1 MNERPRARAARSARA
16 RTVTA
21 RIALLGM
28 VLALLLAAPGA
39 LAQAPSGAPPLEG
52 AKAAIVM
59 EATTGDV
66 LLARDAEQRRQ
77 IASTTKLMTVLVALE
92 RDDLDDVFSAADYDP
107 APAESQIGL
116 RPGERMS
123 VRDLLRAALL
133 PSAND
138 AAATLAVGTM
148 GSTARFVA
156 EMNRRAAAL
165 GLRNTHYANPVG
177 LDDPE
182 NYSTA
187 ADLARLAVRLRR
199 YEFFRRTVDLPSATL
214 RSGSHKRTVLNRNLL
229 VRRVPA
235 VDGVKTGHTGRAGNI
250 LVGSASRDGVTV
262 ISVVLGEPTEHG
274 RDADSLA
281 LLRYGLDSY
290 NARTVLPEGRVLGR
304 IGLKY
309 RGDDSVEVI
318 AGDTVRRVLRSG
330 ARTKVTVSGLP
341 TEVDGPLPRGT
352 RVGLATVRR
361 GAAVLARVPVV
372 TARPVAEASLGT
384 RLDDMLRRSQTILAL
399 AALLVCS
406 LPLLLLR
413 RRALTRRRA
422 LDAEHRRARRRE
434 ESAVP

>member
-1 MNERPRARAARSARA
+1 
-16 RTVTA
+16 V
-21 RIALLGM
+21 ALVGV
-28 VLALLLAAPGA
+28 VLCALLLTAPTA
-39 LAQAPSGAPPLEG
+39 LAQRADAPRLQG

-66 LLARDAEQRRQ
+66 LLAHNADQRRQ

-92 RDDLDDVFSAADYDP
+92 RGDLDDVFSAADYDP

-116 RPGERMS
+116 RSGERMS

-148 GSTARFVA
+148 GSTPDFVR
-156 EMNRRAAAL
+156 EMNRRAQAL
-165 GLRNTHYANPVG
+165 GLRNTHFANPIG

-187 ADLARLAVRLRR
+187 HDLARLAVRLRR
-199 YEFFRRTVDLPSATL
+199 SEFFRRTTDLEHATL
-214 RSGSHKRTVLNRNLL
+214 RSGAMNRTVHNRNEL
-229 VRRVPA
+229 VGRVSA
-235 VDGVKTGHTGRAGNI
+235 VNGVKTGYTRRAGNV

-262 ISVVLGEPTEHG
+262 ISVVLGEPTERA
-274 RDADSLA
+274 RDSDSLT

-290 NARTVLPEGRVLGR
+290 NARNVLPEGRVLGQVA
-304 IGLKY
+304 LKY

-318 AGDTVRRVLRSG
+318 AGDTVERVLRSG
-330 ARTKVTVSGLP
+330 TRTRTTVVGLP

-352 RVGLATVRR
+352 RLGTAIVRSR
-361 GAAVLARVPVV
+361 EEVLARVPVV

-384 RLDDMLRRSQTILAL
+384 RLDDMLRRSQTIIAL
-399 AALLVCS
+399 VALLVCS
-406 LPLLLLR
+406 LPLVLLR
-413 RRALTRRRA
+413 RRALHRRRA

-434 ESAVP
+434 ESTVP

>member
-1 MNERPRARAARSARA
+1 
-16 RTVTA
+16 VTA
-21 RIALLGM
+21 RIALLGA
-28 VLALLLAAPGA
+28 VLALLLAAPSA
-39 LAQAPSGAPPLEG
+39 LAQSPSGAPRLQG

-66 LLARDAEQRRQ
+66 LLAHNADQRRQ

-116 RPGERMS
+116 RRGERMS
-123 VRDLLRAALL
+123 VRDLLRATLL

-148 GSTARFVA
+148 GSTSRFVTQ
-156 EMNRRAAAL
+156 MNRRAVSL
-165 GLRNTHYANPVG
+165 GLRDTHFASPVG

-187 ADLARLAVRLRR
+187 GDLARLTIRLRR
-199 YEFFRRTVDLPSATL
+199 HEFFRRTVNLKSAVL
-214 RSGSHKRTVLNRNLL
+214 RSGSMNRTVTNRNAL
-229 VRRVPA
+229 VRRFDA
-235 VDGVKTGHTGRAGNI
+235 VDGVKTGYTRRAGNV

-262 ISVVLGEPTEHG
+262 ISVVLGEPTEG
-274 RDADSLA
+274 ARDTDSLA

-309 RGDDSVEVI
+309 RGDDSIEVI

-330 ARTKVTVSGLP
+330 TRTNVTVSGLP

-352 RVGLATVRR
+352 RVGTATVRR
-361 GAAVLARVPVV
+361 GDALLARVAVV
-372 TARPVAEASLGT
+372 TARPVDEASLGT
-384 RLDDMLRRSQTILAL
+384 RLDDMLRRSQTIIAL
-399 AALLVCS
+399 VALLVCS

-434 ESAVP
+434 ESMVP

>member
-1 MNERPRARAARSARA
+1 M
-16 RTVTA
+16 
-21 RIALLGM
+21 ALVGV
-28 VLALLLAAPGA
+28 VLCALLLTAPTA
-39 LAQAPSGAPPLEG
+39 LAQRADAPRLQG

-66 LLARDAEQRRQ
+66 LLAHNADQRRQ

-92 RDDLDDVFSAADYDP
+92 RGDLDDVFSAADYDP

-116 RPGERMS
+116 RSGERMS

-148 GSTARFVA
+148 GSTPDFVR
-156 EMNRRAAAL
+156 EMNRRAQAL
-165 GLRNTHYANPVG
+165 GLRNTHFANPIG

-187 ADLARLAVRLRR
+187 HDLARLAVRLRR
-199 YEFFRRTVDLPSATL
+199 SEFFRRTTDLEHATL
-214 RSGSHKRTVLNRNLL
+214 RSGAMNRTVHNRNEL
-229 VRRVPA
+229 VGRVSA
-235 VDGVKTGHTGRAGNI
+235 VNGVKTGYTRRAGNV

-262 ISVVLGEPTEHG
+262 ISVVLGEPTERA
-274 RDADSLA
+274 RDSDSLT

-290 NARTVLPEGRVLGR
+290 NARNVLPEGRVLGQVA
-304 IGLKY
+304 LKY

-318 AGDTVRRVLRSG
+318 AGDTVERVLRSG
-330 ARTKVTVSGLP
+330 TRTRTTVVGLP

-352 RVGLATVRR
+352 RLGTAIVRSR
-361 GAAVLARVPVV
+361 EEVLARVPVV

-384 RLDDMLRRSQTILAL
+384 RLDDMLRRSQTIIAL
-399 AALLVCS
+399 VALLVCS
-406 LPLLLLR
+406 LPLVLLR
-413 RRALTRRRA
+413 RRALHRRRA

-434 ESAVP
+434 ESTVP

>member
-1 MNERPRARAARSARA
+1 M
-16 RTVTA
+16 TA
-21 RIALLGM
+21 RLAWFGA
-28 VLALLLAAPGA
+28 VLALLLASPSA
-39 LAQAPSGAPPLEG
+39 LAQTPSGAPRLQG

-66 LLARDAEQRRQ
+66 LLARNADQRRQ

-92 RDDLDDVFSAADYDP
+92 RDDLDDIFSAADYDA

-123 VRDLLRAALL
+123 VRDLLRATLL

-148 GSTARFVA
+148 GSTPAFVT
-156 EMNRRAAAL
+156 EMNRRAKAL
-165 GLRNTHYANPVG
+165 GLTNTHFANPVG
-177 LDDPE
+177 LDNDD

-187 ADLARLAVRLRR
+187 HDLARLAIRLRR
-199 YEFFRRTVDLPSATL
+199 YEFFRRTVDLEFATL
-214 RSGSHKRTVLNRNLL
+214 RSGSMKRTVLNRNLL

-235 VDGVKTGHTGRAGNI
+235 VNGVKTGNTRRAGNV

-262 ISVVLGEPTEHG
+262 VSVVLGEPTERA
-274 RDADSLA
+274 RDSDSLA
-281 LLRYGLDSY
+281 LLRYGLDRY
-290 NARTVLPEGRVLGR
+290 NARTVLPEGRVLGQVDLR
-304 IGLKY
+304 Y
-309 RGDDSVEVI
+309 RRGESVDVI
-318 AGDTVRRVLRSG
+318 AGATVRRVLRSG
-330 ARTKVTVSGLP
+330 ARTRTTVSRLP

-352 RVGLATVRR
+352 RLATATVRR
-361 GAAVLARVPVV
+361 GDTVLARVPVV

-384 RLDDMLRRSQTILAL
+384 RLDDMLRRSQTIIAL
-399 AALLVCS
+399 VALLVCS

-413 RRALTRRRA
+413 RRALTRRRV

-434 ESAVP
+434 ESTVP

>member
-1 MNERPRARAARSARA
+1 M
-16 RTVTA
+16 TA
-21 RIALLGM
+21 RLALLGAL
-28 VLALLLAAPGA
+28 LALLLASPSA
-39 LAQAPSGAPPLEG
+39 LAQTPSGAPRLQG
-52 AKAAIVM
+52 AKAAIVI

-66 LLARDAEQRRQ
+66 LLARNANQRRQ

-92 RDDLDDVFSAADYDP
+92 HDDLDDIFSAADYDP

-123 VRDLLRAALL
+123 VRDLLRATLL

-148 GSTARFVA
+148 GSTPAFVT
-156 EMNRRAAAL
+156 EMNRRARAL
-165 GLRNTHYANPVG
+165 GLEDTHYANPVG
-177 LDDPE
+177 LDDSD

-187 ADLARLAVRLRR
+187 HDLARLAIRLRR
-199 YEFFRRTVDLPSATL
+199 YEFFRRTVDLESATL
-214 RSGSHKRTVLNRNLL
+214 RSGSMKRAVGNRNQL
-229 VRRVPA
+229 VGRVRA
-235 VDGVKTGHTGRAGNI
+235 VNGVKTGYTRRAGNV

-262 ISVVLGEPTEHG
+262 VSVVLGEPSERT
-274 RDADSLA
+274 RDSDSLA

-304 IGLKY
+304 VDLRY
-309 RGDDSVEVI
+309 RGGESVDVI
-318 AGDTVRRVLRSG
+318 AGATVKRVLRSG
-330 ARTKVTVSGLP
+330 ARTKTTVSGLP

-352 RVGLATVRR
+352 PVGTATVRR
-361 GAAVLARVPVV
+361 GDEVLARVPIV

-384 RLDDMLRRSQTILAL
+384 RLDDMLRRSQTIVAL
-399 AALLVCS
+399 VALLVCS

-413 RRALTRRRA
+413 RRALTRRRV

-434 ESAVP
+434 ESTVP

>member
-1 MNERPRARAARSARA
+1 MSARF
-16 RTVTA
+16 T
-21 RIALLGM
+21 LLWA
-28 VLALLLAAPGA
+28 VLALLLLAPSA
-39 LAQAPSGAPPLEG
+39 PAQTPSGAPDLRG
-52 AKAAIVM
+52 AKAAILM

-66 LLARDAEQRRQ
+66 LLAHNADQRRP

-92 RDDLDDVFSAADYDP
+92 RGDLDDVFSAADYNASP
-107 APAESQIGL
+107 VESQIGL
-116 RPGERMS
+116 RSGERMS

-148 GSTARFVA
+148 GSIDAFVA
-156 EMNRRAAAL
+156 EMNRRAQAL
-165 GLRNTHYANPVG
+165 GLNDTHFANPIG

-187 ADLARLAVRLRR
+187 HDLARLAVRLRR
-199 YEFFRRTVDLPSATL
+199 YDFFRRTVGLGHATL
-214 RSGSHKRTVLNRNLL
+214 RSGSMDRTVQNRNSL
-229 VRRVPA
+229 VRRVKA
-235 VDGVKTGHTGRAGNI
+235 VNGVKTGRTRRAGNV

-262 ISVVLGEPTEHG
+262 ISVVLGEPSERA

-304 IGLKY
+304 IGLQY
-309 RGDDSVEVI
+309 RDETVDVV
-318 AGDTVRRVLRSG
+318 AGDTLKRVMRSG
-330 ARTKVTVSGLP
+330 TRTRTTVSGLP
-341 TEVDGPLPRGT
+341 AEVDGPLPRGT
-352 RVGLATVRR
+352 RVGTAVVRR
-361 GAAVLARVPVV
+361 GREVLARVPVV

-384 RLDDMLRRSQTILAL
+384 RLDDMLRRSQTIVAL
-399 AALLVCS
+399 VLLLVCS

-413 RRALTRRRA
+413 RRVLNRRRA

-434 ESAVP
+434 EPTVP